1 MKINKQNKNDK
12 EVLVTYED
20 DNSINVSI
28 FNNKI
33 LMEVVGS
40 FDNNLKEL
48 EKISGSK
55 IFFRGNSI
63 TIKGDRGANKKVKDA
78 IEYLINRFRSDKII
92 DRNDIITSLNQD
104 MVQDIKNQSTVQS
117 LGEVIKTPKRSVIP
131 RSKKQK
137 EYVRSLK
144 TSQIVMSLGPAG
156 TGKTYLAVAVALS
169 MLLEKKVERIILS
182 RPAVEAGEKL
192 GFLPGD
198 MKDKIDPYLR
208 PLYDSLYDLLD
219 YDKIQRK
226 IESGAIEIAPLA
238 FMRGR
243 TLKNSFAILDEAQN
257 ATEIQIKMFLTRIGE
272 NSKLVVNGDPSQ
284 VDLPNKNQSGL
295 IKSQAILKGIKEISV
310 INFDHQDVM
319 RHPLVTKIVEAYQKN
334 TNDKG

>member
-1 MKINKQNKNDK
+1 MKINKQNKNSK
-12 EVLVTYED
+12 EISVTYAD
-20 DNSINVSI
+20 DDSINISI
-28 FNNKI
+28 FDNQI
-33 LMEVVGS
+33 LMGVVGA

-48 EKISGSK
+48 ERFSGSK
-55 IFFRGNSI
+55 IYFRGNSI
-63 TIKGDRGANKKVKDA
+63 AIKGKKFENERVKSA
-78 IEYLINRFRSDKII
+78 IEYLIERFRSDKKI
-92 DRNDIITSLNQD
+92 DRNDIISSLNND
-104 MVQDIKNQSTVQS
+104 VINDIKNQSTVQP
-117 LGEVIKTPKRSVIP
+117 LGEVIKTPKRSVIS

-137 EYVRSLK
+137 EYVKSLK
-144 TSQIVMSLGPAG
+144 NNQITMSLGPAG

-182 RPAVEAGEKL
+182 RPAVEAGERL

-257 ATEIQIKMFLTRIGE
+257 ATRIQIKMFLTRIGK

-284 VDLPNKNQSGL
+284 IDLPNKNQSGL
-295 IKSQAILKGIKEISV
+295 IEAQNILKGIKEIAV
-310 INFDHQDVM
+310 INFDHQDVV

-334 TNDKG
+334 SNDKG